1 MIKESHV
8 SQATSRPWADASLA
22 TPKAESHQNRRAV
35 FSRRQLLLIL
45 VDTLLLVGSWY
56 ISHYIILKQGTTLP
70 ILSVGTSILIWQTV
84 LYIKGF
90 YNLKQIF
97 PFHQRA
103 YELTLV
109 SGVSV
114 LATSAIY
121 YLLPPLSVSPR
132 ITWPAAVLSA
142 GALLVWRTL
151 YHRVLP
157 MPHENKRVLIVGA
170 GQAGSHVAQE
180 VAKHP
185 NLGYEIIG
193 FIDDA
198 SEKLQTQISG
208 HSVIGSGE
216 QLLALAQT
224 QRVDVI
230 ILAITHAIQEGTLK
244 SLGDCVESG
253 CKILNASALTE
264 QLSERVP
271 VHHITHAWFIN
282 QLDES
287 QRRHYTLAKRVL
299 DVALAL
305 IGLTVTG
312 LLFPIIALL
321 IKMDSPGPALYSQI
335 RVGRKGRTFRIYK
348 FRTMVQDAEVQGA
361 VWAKENDSRVTKLGE
376 MLRKTRLDELPQ
388 LYNVL
393 LGDMS
398 MVGPRPERPEF
409 VQLLAQNIPFF
420 NRRHMV
426 LPGLTGWA
434 QVNYPY
440 GASVED
446 SLQKLQYDLYYIKN
460 RSMFLDLEIILKTIG
475 VVIKK
480 QGAR

>member
-8 SQATSRPWADASLA
+8 SQPISRPLVEASLTVPA
-22 TPKAESHQNRRAV
+22 SASHQERRAV
-35 FSRRQLLLIL
+35 ISRRRLLLMF
-45 VDTLLLVGSWY
+45 VDALLLVGSWY
-56 ISHYIILKQGTTLP
+56 FSHRILLKQGSPLP
-70 ILSVGTSILIWQTV
+70 ILSVGASALIWQTI
-84 LYIKGF
+84 LYLKGF
-90 YNLKQIF
+90 YNLKQVL

-103 YELTLV
+103 YELCMV
-109 SGVSV
+109 FGASV
-114 LATSAIY
+114 LATSAAY
-121 YLLPPLSVSPR
+121 YLFPPLSVSLSV
-132 ITWPAAVLSA
+132 TWPTALLSVVS
-142 GALLVWRTL
+142 LLVWRTI
-151 YHRVLP
+151 YHRALP
-157 MPHENKRVLIVGA
+157 LPNESKRVLIVGA
-170 GQAGSHVAQE
+170 GHSG
-180 VAKHP
+180 KHIALEIANHP
-185 NLGYEIIG
+185 SIGYEVVG

-198 SEKLQTQISG
+198 VEKSQDTIAGHPVLGNGERLPALVQTQKID
-208 HSVIGSGE
+208 
-216 QLLALAQT
+216 A
-224 QRVDVI
+224 I
-230 ILAITHAIQEGTLK
+230 ILAITHAIQDGMLK
-244 SLGDCVESG
+244 SLGDCVENG
-253 CKILNASALTE
+253 CKIINASVLTE

-287 QRRHYTLAKRVL
+287 GRRHYELAKRAL
-299 DVALAL
+299 DIALAF

-312 LLFPIIALL
+312 LLFPIIAVL
-321 IKMDSPGPALYSQI
+321 IKLDSPGPVLYSQI

-348 FRTMVQDAEVQGA
+348 FRTMVQDAEAQGA
-361 VWAKENDSRVTKLGE
+361 VWAKKNDNRVTKLGD

-409 VQLLAQNIPFF
+409 VQTLAQSVPFF

-446 SLQKLQYDLYYIKN
+446 SLEKLQYDLYYIKN
-460 RSMFLDLEIILKTIG
+460 RSMFLDIEIILKTIG

>member
-1 MIKESHV
+1 
-8 SQATSRPWADASLA
+8 
-22 TPKAESHQNRRAV
+22 
-35 FSRRQLLLIL
+35 
-45 VDTLLLVGSWY
+45 
-56 ISHYIILKQGTTLP
+56 
-70 ILSVGTSILIWQTV
+70 
-84 LYIKGF
+84 
-90 YNLKQIF
+90 
-97 PFHQRA
+97 
-103 YELTLV
+103 
-109 SGVSV
+109 
-114 LATSAIY
+114 
-121 YLLPPLSVSPR
+121 
-132 ITWPAAVLSA
+132 
-142 GALLVWRTL
+142 
-151 YHRVLP
+151 

-170 GQAGSHVAQE
+170 GQAGAHVAKE
-180 VAKHP
+180 ITRHP

-198 SEKLQTQISG
+198 SEKKQAQISG
-208 HSVIGSGE
+208 HPVLGNGE
-216 QLLALAQT
+216 QLLAFVQT
-224 QRVDVI
+224 QKIDAI
-230 ILAITHAIQEGTLK
+230 ILAITHTVQDGMLK

-253 CKILNASALTE
+253 CKIINASALTE

-287 QRRHYTLAKRVL
+287 RRRHYGLAKRAL
-299 DVALAL
+299 DISLAF

-312 LLFPIIALL
+312 ILFPIIALL
-321 IKMDSPGPALYSQI
+321 IKLDSPGPVLYSQI

-348 FRTMVQDAEVQGA
+348 FRTMVQDAEAQGA
-361 VWAKENDSRVTKLGE
+361 VWAKKNDSRVTKLGD

-409 VQLLAQNIPFF
+409 VQTLAQNIPFF

-446 SLQKLQYDLYYIKN
+446 ALEKLQYDLYYIKN
-460 RSMFLDLEIILKTIG
+460 RSMFLDIEIILKTVG

>member
-8 SQATSRPWADASLA
+8 SQPSSRPLVEASLTA
-22 TPKAESHQNRRAV
+22 PDSASHQGRRTV
-35 FSRRQLLLIL
+35 ISRRRMLLMFVDALIL
-45 VDTLLLVGSWY
+45 VTSWY
-56 ISHYIILKQGTTLP
+56 ISHHIILKQVSAMP
-70 ILSVGTSILIWQTV
+70 IISIGISVLIWQTV

-90 YNLKQIF
+90 YNLKQVL

-103 YELTLV
+103 YEFCLV
-109 SGVSV
+109 FGMSV

-121 YLLPPLSVSPR
+121 YLFPPLSVSPR
-132 ITWPAAVLSA
+132 ITWPAAVL
-142 GALLVWRTL
+142 GVGGLLVWRTF
-151 YHRVLP
+151 YHRMLP
-157 MPHENKRVLIVGA
+157 MPPENKRVLIVGA

-180 VAKHP
+180 ISKHP
-185 NLGYEIIG
+185 SLGYEIIG

-198 SEKLQTQISG
+198 SEKKQVRISG
-208 HSVIGSGE
+208 HSIIGNSE
-216 QLLALAQT
+216 RLPALVQT
-224 QRVDVI
+224 QEIDTI
-230 ILAITHAIQEGTLK
+230 ILAITHDIQDGMLK

-253 CKILNASALTE
+253 CKIINAATLTE

-287 QRRHYTLAKRVL
+287 RRRHYELAKRAL
-299 DVALAL
+299 DISLAF

-321 IKMDSPGPALYSQI
+321 IKLDSPGPILYSQI

-348 FRTMVQDAEVQGA
+348 FRTMVQNAEVQGA
-361 VWAKENDSRVTKLGE
+361 VWAKQNDTRITKLGDV
-376 MLRKTRLDELPQ
+376 LRKTRLDELPQ

-409 VQLLAQNIPFF
+409 VQTLTQSIPFF

-446 SLQKLQYDLYYIKN
+446 SLEKLQYDLYYIKN
-460 RSMFLDLEIILKTIG
+460 RSMFLDIEIILKTIG